1 MRAGLVGGKLGH
13 SFSKPIHEKLADY
26 TYDLIPLTEEEFHE
40 FFRKKEFDAVNVTIP
55 YKEKVMQYCDV
66 IDEKASAIHAV
77 NTIVNRDGKLYAT
90 NTDFAGLKQMIQHN
104 GVEICGKVCC
114 ILGTGGTSKT
124 AEAVLHDM
132 GAEKI
137 YIAGRNKTA
146 PAISYEDL
154 EKYQEIQVF
163 VNATSV
169 GMYPNNE
176 ECLIDLEKFP
186 NVEAVVDVI
195 YNPLKTRI
203 CQQAEAMGLR
213 AVNGLEMLVAQAKY
227 AVEFFLDTEI
237 ADSETDRIVAEMKKD
252 MMNLVL
258 IGMPG
263 CGKSTIGKK
272 TAKEIGKKFVDLDK
286 EIEKEAKMTIPEIFE
301 KYGEERFRQIE
312 KEVCAR
318 IAKEHGQVIS
328 CGGGIIKHPENME
341 NLRQNGI
348 VFHIRRNVNALSVGG
363 DRPLSTSR
371 EKLREMERERMPLYQ
386 KYSDVEIQ
394 NNTIFKLAVQK
405 VKEGYD
411 EVFDHKRTEH

>member
-146 PAISYEDL
+146 PVISYEDL
-154 EKYQEIQVF
+154 EKYSGNPGIRQCDQ
-163 VNATSV
+163 
-169 GMYPNNE
+169 
-176 ECLIDLEKFP
+176 CR
-186 NVEAVVDVI
+186 DV
-195 YNPLKTRI
+195 
-203 CQQAEAMGLR
+203 
-213 AVNGLEMLVAQAKY
+213 
-227 AVEFFLDTEI
+227 
-237 ADSETDRIVAEMKKD
+237 SE
-252 MMNLVL
+252 
-258 IGMPG
+258 
-263 CGKSTIGKK
+263 
-272 TAKEIGKKFVDLDK
+272 
-286 EIEKEAKMTIPEIFE
+286 
-301 KYGEERFRQIE
+301 Q
-312 KEVCAR
+312 
-318 IAKEHGQVIS
+318 
-328 CGGGIIKHPENME
+328 
-341 NLRQNGI
+341 
-348 VFHIRRNVNALSVGG
+348 
-363 DRPLSTSR
+363 
-371 EKLREMERERMPLYQ
+371 
-386 KYSDVEIQ
+386 
-394 NNTIFKLAVQK
+394 
-405 VKEGYD
+405 
-411 EVFDHKRTEH
+411 

>member
-66 IDEKASAIHAV
+66 IDEKARAIHAV

-146 PAISYEDL
+146 PVISYEDL

-176 ECLIDLEKFP
+176 ECLIDLKKFP

-341 NLRQNGI
+341 NLRQNGV

-371 EKLREMERERMPLYQ
+371 GKLREMERERMPLYQ

-394 NNTIFKLAVQK
+394 NNAIFKLAVQK

-411 EVFDHKRTEH
+411 EIFDHKRTKH

>member
-55 YKEKVMQYCDV
+55 YKELVMQYCDV

-90 NTDFAGLKQMIQHN
+90 NTDFAGLKQMMQHN
-104 GVEICGKVCC
+104 GVEIYGKVCC

-124 AEAVLHDM
+124 AEAVLRDM

-146 PAISYEDL
+146 PVISYENL
-154 EKYQEIQVF
+154 EQYQEIQVF

-169 GMYPNNE
+169 GMYPQNE
-176 ECLIDLEKFP
+176 QCLVDLRRFP
-186 NVEAVVDVI
+186 NAEAVVDVI
-195 YNPLKTRI
+195 YNPLKTKI
-203 CQQAEAMGLR
+203 CQQAEELGLLS
-213 AVNGLEMLVAQAKY
+213 VNGLEMLVAQAKY

-237 ADSETDRIVAEMKKD
+237 ADSEIHQIVAEMEKD

-272 TAKEIGKKFVDLDK
+272 AAKEIGKRFVDLDE
-286 EIEKEAKMTIPEIFE
+286 EIEKEAQMTIPEIFE
-301 KYGEERFRQIE
+301 KHGEKRFREIE
-312 KEVCAR
+312 HAVCVR
-318 IAKEHGQVIS
+318 FAKEHGQVIS
-328 CGGGIIKHPENME
+328 CGGGIVKDRRNIEM
-341 NLRQNGI
+341 LRQNGV
-348 VFHIRRNVNALSVGG
+348 VFHIRRNLNALAVGG

-371 EKLREMERERMPLYQ
+371 ERLRQMERERMPLYQ
-386 KYSDVEIQ
+386 KYSDIEIE
-394 NNTIFKLAVQK
+394 NNTVFKQAVQK

-411 EVFDHKRTEH
+411 EVFNH

>member
-55 YKEKVMQYCDV
+55 YKELVMQYCDV

-90 NTDFAGLKQMIQHN
+90 NTDFAGLKQMMQHN
-104 GVEICGKVCC
+104 GVEIYGKVCC

-124 AEAVLHDM
+124 AEAVLRDM

-146 PAISYEDL
+146 PVISYENL
-154 EKYQEIQVF
+154 EQYQEIQVF

-169 GMYPNNE
+169 GMYPQNE
-176 ECLIDLEKFP
+176 QCLVDLRRFP
-186 NVEAVVDVI
+186 NAEAVVDVI
-195 YNPLKTRI
+195 YNPLKTKI
-203 CQQAEAMGLR
+203 CQQAEELGLLS
-213 AVNGLEMLVAQAKY
+213 VNGLEMLVAQAKY

-237 ADSETDRIVAEMKKD
+237 ADSEIHQIVAEMEKD

-272 TAKEIGKKFVDLDK
+272 AAKEIGKRFVDLDE
-286 EIEKEAKMTIPEIFE
+286 EIEKEAQMTIPEIFE
-301 KYGEERFRQIE
+301 KHGEKRFREIE
-312 KEVCAR
+312 HAVCGR
-318 IAKEHGQVIS
+318 FAKEHGQVIS
-328 CGGGIIKHPENME
+328 CGGGIVKDRRNME
-341 NLRQNGI
+341 MLRQNGV
-348 VFHIRRNVNALSVGG
+348 VFHIRRNLNALAVGG

-371 EKLREMERERMPLYQ
+371 ERLRQMERERMPLYQ
-386 KYSDVEIQ
+386 KYSDIEIE
-394 NNTIFKLAVQK
+394 NNTVFKQAVQK

-411 EVFDHKRTEH
+411 EVFNH

>member
-137 YIAGRNKTA
+137 YIAGRNKTV
-146 PAISYEDL
+146 PVISYEDL

-176 ECLIDLEKFP
+176 ECLIDLKKFP

-348 VFHIRRNVNALSVGG
+348 VFHIWRNVNALSVGG

>member
-55 YKEKVMQYCDV
+55 YKELVMQYCDV

-90 NTDFAGLKQMIQHN
+90 NTDFAGLKQMMQHN

-124 AEAVLHDM
+124 AEAVLRDM

-146 PAISYEDL
+146 PVISYENL
-154 EKYQEIQVF
+154 EQYQEIQVF

-169 GMYPNNE
+169 GMYPQNE
-176 ECLIDLEKFP
+176 QCLVDLRRFP
-186 NVEAVVDVI
+186 NAEAVVDVI
-195 YNPLKTRI
+195 YNPLKTKI
-203 CQQAEAMGLR
+203 CQQAEELGLLS
-213 AVNGLEMLVAQAKY
+213 VNGLEMLVAQAKY

-237 ADSETDRIVAEMKKD
+237 ADSEIHQIVAEMEKD

-272 TAKEIGKKFVDLDK
+272 AAKEIGKRFVDLDE
-286 EIEKEAKMTIPEIFE
+286 EIEKEAQMTIPEIFE
-301 KYGEERFRQIE
+301 KHGEKRFREIE
-312 KEVCAR
+312 HAVCVR
-318 IAKEHGQVIS
+318 FAKEHGQVIS
-328 CGGGIIKHPENME
+328 CGGGIVKDRRNME
-341 NLRQNGI
+341 MLRQNGV
-348 VFHIRRNVNALSVGG
+348 VFHIRRNLNALAVGG

-371 EKLREMERERMPLYQ
+371 ERLKQMERERMPLYQ
-386 KYSDVEIQ
+386 KYSDIEIE
-394 NNTIFKLAVQK
+394 NNTVFKQAVQK

-411 EVFDHKRTEH
+411 EVFNH

>member
-55 YKEKVMQYCDV
+55 YKELVMQYCDV

-90 NTDFAGLKQMIQHN
+90 NTDFAGLKQMMQHN
-104 GVEICGKVCC
+104 GVEIYGKVCC

-124 AEAVLHDM
+124 AEAVLRDM

-146 PAISYEDL
+146 PVISYENL
-154 EKYQEIQVF
+154 EQYQEIQVF

-169 GMYPNNE
+169 GMYPQNE
-176 ECLIDLEKFP
+176 QCLVDLRRFP
-186 NVEAVVDVI
+186 NAEAVVDVI
-195 YNPLKTRI
+195 YNPLKTKI
-203 CQQAEAMGLR
+203 CQQAEELGLLS
-213 AVNGLEMLVAQAKY
+213 VNGLEMLVAQAKY
-227 AVEFFLDTEI
+227 AVEFFLDAEI
-237 ADSETDRIVAEMKKD
+237 ADSEIHQIVAEMEKD

-272 TAKEIGKKFVDLDK
+272 AAKEIGKRFVDLDE
-286 EIEKEAKMTIPEIFE
+286 EIEKEAQMTIPEIFE
-301 KYGEERFRQIE
+301 KHGEKRFREIE
-312 KEVCAR
+312 HAVCVR
-318 IAKEHGQVIS
+318 FAKEHGQVIS
-328 CGGGIIKHPENME
+328 CGGGIVKDRRNME
-341 NLRQNGI
+341 MLRQNGV
-348 VFHIRRNVNALSVGG
+348 VFHIRRNLNALAVGG

-371 EKLREMERERMPLYQ
+371 ERLRQMERERMPLYQ
-386 KYSDVEIQ
+386 KYSDIEIE
-394 NNTIFKLAVQK
+394 NNTVFKQAVQK

-411 EVFDHKRTEH
+411 EVFNH

>member
-1 MRAGLVGGKLGH
+1 MRVGLVGGKLGH

-40 FFRKKEFDAVNVTIP
+40 FFKKKEFDAVNVTIP
-55 YKEKVMQYCDV
+55 YKETVMQYCDV

-132 GAEKI
+132 GAEKV
-137 YIAGRNKTA
+137 YIVGRNQTD
-146 PAISYEDL
+146 PIISYEDL

-163 VNATSV
+163 INATSV
-169 GMYPNNE
+169 GM
-176 ECLIDLEKFP
+176 L
-186 NVEAVVDVI
+186 
-195 YNPLKTRI
+195 
-203 CQQAEAMGLR
+203 CQQAEEQGLR

-227 AVEFFLDTEI
+227 AVEFFLDTKI
-237 ADSETDRIVAEMKKD
+237 ADREIDRIVAEMKKD

-272 TAKEIGKKFVDLDK
+272 TAKEIGKTFVDLDK

-301 KYGEERFRQIE
+301 RYGESRFREIE
-312 KEVCAR
+312 QEVCAR

-328 CGGGIIKHPENME
+328 CGGGIIKNAENME
-341 NLRQNGI
+341 KLRQNGI
-348 VFHIRRNVNALSVGG
+348 VFHIRRNVNALAVGG
-363 DRPLSTSR
+363 NRPLSTSR
-371 EKLREMERERMPLYQ
+371 EKLRQMEQERMPLYQ
-386 KYSDVEIQ
+386 KYSDIEI
-394 NNTIFKLAVQK
+394 NNDTVFKLAVQK
-405 VKEGYD
+405 VKEGFD
-411 EVFDHKRTEH
+411 EVFDH

>member
-55 YKEKVMQYCDV
+55 YKELVMQYCDV

-124 AEAVLHDM
+124 AEAVLRDM

-146 PAISYEDL
+146 PVISYENL
-154 EKYQEIQVF
+154 EQYQEIQVF

-169 GMYPNNE
+169 GMYPQNE
-176 ECLIDLEKFP
+176 QCLVDLRRFP
-186 NVEAVVDVI
+186 NAEAVVDVI
-195 YNPLKTRI
+195 YNPLKTKI
-203 CQQAEAMGLR
+203 CQQAEELGLLS
-213 AVNGLEMLVAQAKY
+213 VNGLEMLVAQAKY

-237 ADSETDRIVAEMKKD
+237 ADSEIHQIVAEMEKD

-272 TAKEIGKKFVDLDK
+272 AAKEIGKRFVDLDE
-286 EIEKEAKMTIPEIFE
+286 EIEKEAQMTIPEIFE
-301 KYGEERFRQIE
+301 KHGEKRFREIE
-312 KEVCAR
+312 HAVCVR
-318 IAKEHGQVIS
+318 FAKEHGQVIS
-328 CGGGIIKHPENME
+328 CGGGIVKDRRNME
-341 NLRQNGI
+341 MLRQNGV
-348 VFHIRRNVNALSVGG
+348 VFHIRRNLNALAVGG

-371 EKLREMERERMPLYQ
+371 ERLRQMERERMPLYQ
-386 KYSDVEIQ
+386 KYSDIEIE
-394 NNTIFKLAVQK
+394 NNTVFKQAVQK

-411 EVFDHKRTEH
+411 EVFNH